1 MMRKLALGVAGTLWG
16 SLCFGG
22 GLWLAFPEEAAKARL
37 TYEVSK
43 SSKDE
48 YAIDMVELSP
58 WRMSGLDARDAKIYT
73 VKKPRKGL
81 RGKKARAKAEDAGES
96 ADGADAP
103 ALERTL
109 ALGLDRLAF
118 RAAIVPTLLGKKAV
132 AFVAETLGGSID
144 GTFTSSDKGVE
155 LDFDAEDLDLTKI
168 PAGDGTT
175 AINFLGALEGHADL
189 VLNTSDTRA
198 SEGTLRF
205 DLPGFGL
212 AKGSKIG
219 GFEVPEVTF
228 DKAVLAFEA
237 HDGKLEVTE
246 GVFESSTL
254 DATVSGD
261 ITLNKRLARSRLRL
275 EIVFSL
281 PEDLDQLAQLAPDLK
296 RGRDSEGKY
305 HYLVTGTLLD
315 PNARPS
321 RAGSKGRA
329 FGKNNDD
336 GEGGGAAPLLER
348 ARDFPLGGGGGG
360 MDDDERKTA
369 REERL
374 KERRERMRKRR
385 EESAAARGE
394 KGGANDFP
402 PGPEFDPSETPPDVL
417 PYEDMG
423 PRSED
428 TRLNSSHRL

>member
-1 MMRKLALGVAGTLWG
+1 MIRKLALGVAGTLWG
-16 SLCFGG
+16 TLCFGG

-37 TYEVSK
+37 SYELSK

-48 YAIDMVELSP
+48 YAIDMADLSP
-58 WRMSGLDARDAKIYT
+58 WRMSGLDARDVKIYT
-73 VKKPRKGL
+73 VKKPRKAL
-81 RGKKARAKAEDAGES
+81 RGKKARAKAEQDGE
-96 ADGADAP
+96 GADAA

-118 RAAIVPTLLGKKAV
+118 RAALIPTIMGKKAV
-132 AFVAETLGGSID
+132 AFVAETLDGSID

-155 LDFDAEDLDLTKI
+155 LEFDAEDLDLTKI

-175 AINFLGALEGHADL
+175 AIHFLGALEGHADL
-189 VLNTSDTRA
+189 VLNTTDTRA

-205 DLPGFGL
+205 DMPGFGL

-237 HDGKLEVTE
+237 QDGKLEVTE
-246 GVFESSTL
+246 GAFESSTL

-275 EIVFSL
+275 EIIFSL

-321 RAGSKGRA
+321 RAGAKGRA
-329 FGKNNDD
+329 FGKNNDEESGD
-336 GEGGGAAPLLER
+336 GPAPLLER
-348 ARDFPLGGGGGG
+348 ARDFPLGGGG
-360 MDDDERKTA
+360 MDDDERKAA

-385 EESAAARGE
+385 EEAAAARGE

-402 PGPEFDPSETPPDVL
+402 PGPEFDPTETPPDVL

-423 PRSED
+423 PPPPEFQDDGPPNVED
-428 TRLNSSHRL
+428 